1 MSVLKVVKGRL
12 CCMSMPCASFLTAFG
27 LSVTDTPHPI
37 VDSALNVNPEFG
49 LRSPSNHETFSKCHS
64 LVSYKP

>member
-1 MSVLKVVKGRL
+1 
-12 CCMSMPCASFLTAFG
+12 MSMPCASFLTAFG